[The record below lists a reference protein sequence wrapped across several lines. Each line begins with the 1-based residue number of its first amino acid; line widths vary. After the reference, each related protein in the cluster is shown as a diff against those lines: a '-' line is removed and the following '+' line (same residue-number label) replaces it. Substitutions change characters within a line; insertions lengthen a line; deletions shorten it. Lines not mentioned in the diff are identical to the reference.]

1 MPVFQLSSSIVFPPP
16 ALAEPNGLLAIGG
29 DLSPARLLA
38 AYRQGI
44 FPWFA
49 EGDPILWW
57 TPAPRLVLFPEEFH
71 LSRRLAR
78 VIRQNVFSLSADR
91 AFRQVMENCAGIRT
105 ATRTETWISSEMI
118 DAYCRLHQQGF
129 AHSIECWQDGSLV
142 GGLYGIALGRV
153 FFGESMFSAV
163 SSASKVALYALVR
176 HALAKGIRL
185 LDCQMRTEHLV
196 SMGAREVSR
205 DHFQRLLDELATPVS
220 PQELW
225 HLRGAGMDAGGPVA
239 TFQKIQGG

>member
-1 MPVFQLSSSIVFPPP
+1 M
-16 ALAEPNGLLAIGG
+16 AEANGLLAVGG
-29 DLSPARLLA
+29 DLSPTRLLA

-57 TPAPRLVLFPEEFH
+57 SPAPRMVLFPEAFH

-78 VIRQNVFSLSADR
+78 VIRQDVFSLSADL
-91 AFRQVMENCAGIRT
+91 AFRQVMESCASIRT
-105 ATRTETWISSEMI
+105 ATRTETWINPEMI
-118 DAYCRLHQQGF
+118 EAYCRLHHKGF
-129 AHSIECWQDGSLV
+129 AHSIECWQGGALV

-163 SSASKVALYALVR
+163 SGASKVALHALVR
-176 HALAKGIRL
+176 HALATGIRL

-196 SMGAREVSR
+196 SMGARGISR
-205 DHFQRLLDELATPVS
+205 DHFQHLLDSLATPVA
-220 PQELW
+220 PQKKW
-225 HLRGAGMDAGGPVA
+225 RLRDR
-239 TFQKIQGG
+239 QGENRPGRRLPEKE

>member
-1 MPVFQLSSSIVFPPP
+1 M
-16 ALAEPNGLLAIGG
+16 AEPSGLLAIGG

-44 FPWFA
+44 FPWYA

-78 VIRQNVFSLSADR
+78 IIRQNTFSLSADQT
-91 AFRQVMENCAGIRT
+91 FRQVMENCSSIRT
-105 ATRTETWISSEMI
+105 ATRTETWINAEMI
-118 DAYCRLHQQGF
+118 EAYCRLHHQGF
-129 AHSIECWQDGSLV
+129 AHSVECWQGSALV
-142 GGLYGIALGRV
+142 GGLYGIVLGRV

-163 SSASKVALYALVR
+163 SDASKVALHALVR
-176 HALAKGIRL
+176 HALATGIRL
-185 LDCQMRTEHLV
+185 LDCQMRTKHLV

-205 DHFQRLLDELATPVS
+205 VHFQQLLDNLAGPVS
-220 PQELW
+220 PQKKW
-225 HLRGAGMDAGGPVA
+225 RLRGPTERESARQTPARNENDC
-239 TFQKIQGG
+239 